1 MNNQQGPTV
10 EQRELCSMLSGG
22 LNGRQ
27 VWGRMYTCTCK
38 AESLHCSPETIKILL
53 ISYTLIENK
62 KFKLKK
68 IYIFLKNHG
77 FTNPQAEENTVKIYQ
92 NHSWL

>member
-1 MNNQQGPTV
+1 V
-10 EQRELCSMLSGG
+10 LSGS
-22 LNGRQ
+22 LNGRG

-53 ISYTLIENK
+53 IGYTTIENK

-68 IYIFLKNHG
+68 KD
-77 FTNPQAEENTVKIYQ
+77 
-92 NHSWL
+92 

>member
-1 MNNQQGPTV
+1 
-10 EQRELCSMLSGG
+10 MLSGG
-22 LNGRQ
+22 LNGRE

-53 ISYTLIENK
+53 IGYTTIENK

-68 IYIFLKNHG
+68 RIKKNHG
-77 FTNPQAEENTVKIYQ
+77 FTNHRAEENTGRFTRITVGYNIY
-92 NHSWL
+92 